1 MDRRD
6 FIKTCAAGA
15 AVASALPLVAQDAKP
30 QPPDYKQFLPLRSR
44 IAIPDWAKKE
54 IAATLARYNAWKGDD
69 MTVAFPL
76 VTDVHCRPHT
86 LPSDLSN
93 FTDPK
98 MHLFFAQQAG
108 EEANADFIA
117 DLGDIDLDFAFET
130 TADGKKKIRPYKPE
144 EFMSRVAVQ
153 QAIYSESKLPV
164 LCAVGN
170 HDHAFNRFTSAQFG
184 KAFNVTIN
192 QGKDFKITLCP
203 TGDYG
208 YYDMPGKK
216 ARAIFLNTSDDG
228 YYGYSIAQLEFIVNA
243 LASMQENWTAVIMQH
258 FCIQHEI
265 GHWATSIPHVRAKRQ
280 DIVIR
285 IMEDFVAHR
294 KGELE
299 GVKWNF
305 ENGGK
310 RWLAGCLA
318 GDSHIDNYL
327 KCNGVDYIISQGY
340 GPMAAF
346 NVIPGAHLTTFDSS
360 KQMLID
366 FVAFKPAKH
375 EVKIFRLGAGGAERD
390 RGYKYNS

>member
-243 LASMQENWTAVIMQH
+243 LASMQENWTAIIMQH

-346 NVIPGAHLTTFDSS
+346 NVIPGAHLTTFDR
-360 KQMLID
+360 Q
-366 FVAFKPAKH
+366 
-375 EVKIFRLGAGGAERD
+375 RLPL
-390 RGYKYNS
+390 

>member
-1 MDRRD
+1 MDRRE

-15 AVASALPLVAQDAKP
+15 AVATAIPLMAQDVKP

-44 IAIPDWAKKE
+44 VAIPDWAKKE

-144 EFMSRVAVQ
+144 EFMSR
-153 QAIYSESKLPV
+153 LPG

-170 HDHAFNRFTSAQFG
+170 HDHALNHFTSAQFG
-184 KAFNVTIN
+184 KAFNVTLN

-208 YYDMPGKK
+208 YYDIPGKK

-243 LASMQENWTAVIMQH
+243 LASMQENWTAIIMQH

-310 RWLAGCLA
+310 HWLAGCLA

-346 NVIPGAHLTTFDSS
+346 NVIPGAHLTNFDSS

-366 FVAFKPAKH
+366 FVAIKPAKH

-390 RGYKYNS
+390 RGYLYSK

>member
-1 MDRRD
+1 MDRRE

-15 AVASALPLVAQDAKP
+15 AVATILPLMAQDAKP

-44 IAIPDWAKKE
+44 VVIPDWAKNE
-54 IAATLARYNAWKGDD
+54 IAMTLARYKAWKGDD

-76 VTDVHCRPHT
+76 LTDVHCRPHT
-86 LPSDLSN
+86 LPADLSN
-93 FTDPK
+93 FSDPK
-98 MHLFFAQQAG
+98 MHLFFAQLAG

-117 DLGDIDLDFAFET
+117 DLGDIDLDFAFEIDK
-130 TADGKKKIRPYKPE
+130 DGKKKIRPYTPE

-153 QAIYSESKLPV
+153 QALYAESKLPV

-170 HDHAFNRFTSAQFG
+170 HDHALNRFTSAQFG

-208 YYDMPGKK
+208 YYDMPAKK
-216 ARAIFLNTSDDG
+216 TRAIFLNTSDDG

-243 LASMQENWTAVIMQH
+243 LASMEENWTAVIMQH

-299 GVKWNF
+299 GVQWNF
-305 ENGGK
+305 TNGGN

-340 GPMAAF
+340 GPMAPH
-346 NVIPGAHLTTFDSS
+346 NVIPGARLTAFDSS

-366 FVAFKPAKH
+366 FVAIKPAKH
-375 EVKIFRLGAGGAERD
+375 EVKIFRLGAGGAACD
-390 RGYKYNS
+390 RGYSYSG

>member
-1 MDRRD
+1 MDRRK

-30 QPPDYKQFLPLRSR
+30 QPPDYKQFLPLRNR
-44 IAIPDWAKKE
+44 VAIPDWAKKE

-93 FTDPK
+93 FADPK

-170 HDHAFNRFTSAQFG
+170 HDHALNRFTSAQFG

-305 ENGGK
+305 ENSGK

-366 FVAFKPAKH
+366 FVAIKPAKH

-390 RGYKYNS
+390 RGYLYSK

>member
-1 MDRRD
+1 MDRRE

-15 AVASALPLVAQDAKP
+15 AVATALPLMAQDAKP
-30 QPPDYKQFLPLRSR
+30 QPPDYKQFLPIRSR
-44 IAIPDWAKKE
+44 VTFPDWAKTE
-54 IAATLARYNAWKGDD
+54 IATTLARYKAWKGDD

-86 LPSDLSN
+86 LPTDLSS
-93 FTDPK
+93 FTVPK
-98 MHLFFAQQAG
+98 MHLLFAQLAG

-117 DLGDIDLDFAFET
+117 DLGDIDLDFAFEV
-130 TADGKKKIRPYKPE
+130 AENGAKKIRPYKPE

-153 QAIYSESKLPV
+153 QVLYAESKLPV

-170 HDHAFNRFTSAQFG
+170 HDHALNRFTSAQFG
-184 KAFNVTIN
+184 KAFNITIN

-208 YYDMPGKK
+208 YYDMPAKK
-216 ARAIFLNTSDDG
+216 TRAIFLNTSDDG

-243 LASMQENWTAVIMQH
+243 LANMEENWTAVIMQH
-258 FCIQHEI
+258 FCIQYEI

-299 GVKWNF
+299 GVQWNF
-305 ENGGK
+305 TNGGK

-340 GPMAAF
+340 GPMAPH
-346 NVIPGAHLTTFDSS
+346 NVIPGAHLTAFDSS

-366 FVAFKPAKH
+366 FVAIKPAKH

-390 RGYKYNS
+390 RSYKYNA